1 MRVGRGRRRA
11 AAEVEHAEH
20 AEADQEGRAAG
31 QRRGGRH
38 LPTCCEARDPNR
50 IRQRARLRELCDRAR
65 AAAARVRKVHVAPS
79 EPVSRVLSAA
89 TRQIREACGRG
100 ARGSGGTYAGHSSQR
115 LTRIDRARGREQPED
130 GAVRLDVRWFSGA
143 PLLAAWRRS
152 GPSGAAEA
160 RKTRERQREAR
171 RGESCG
177 SRCDLHGGGRRRG
190 RGAAGCFERTADR
203 EVRGAL
209 ADPRPVRLAIGGRF
223 PRCQVVDGRVP
234 AVRQAVHESAGD
246 LRKARHGVFFGCSD
260 GVGIPRDYYPA
271 FIHEVWVRGHFSGR
285 PNRTKMHVGKV
296 ES

>member
-190 RGAAGCFERTADR
+190 RGAAGCFERTA
-203 EVRGAL
+203 
-209 ADPRPVRLAIGGRF
+209 IGGRF

-271 FIHEVWVRGHFSGR
+271 F
-285 PNRTKMHVGKV
+285 T
-296 ES
+296 